1 MAEKL
6 NDLIVARTEKTTPAN
21 ADKIPILDSADTH
34 KFRWLSWSGLLAWLS
49 TAFDQAG
56 TASAAVSAH
65 VAAVDPH
72 PIYTTAAEAAAA
84 APVQSVAGR
93 TGAINLAIGDVAA
106 LQTALDGK
114 APAAHNQAAST
125 ITDFAEAVDDRV
137 AALLVAGANVTLSYN
152 DATNTL
158 TVSATGGGSYTDE
171 QAQDAVGAILTDS
184 ATVDFT
190 YDDAAN
196 TITAAA
202 KAQQSITADASGL
215 KLAGDAAAPGN
226 SRLYG
231 TDGAGAKGWFAQPVA
246 PVQSVAGKT
255 GTITLAAAD
264 IAGLGSASTLNV
276 GTTAGTVAA
285 GDHAHAGTYDPAG
298 TASSAVSTHAA
309 LTQAHGISAFGA
321 TLVDD
326 ASAPAARTTLGLG
339 SAATLSVGTA
349 ANNLVQLDSSAKLP
363 AVDGSQ
369 LTGLPSA
376 GAPSVVTVTSAA
388 GVANINTAGSSEV
401 VAKLTLSENVTSI
414 ALQSVAQVCNIK
426 FEVTQPAN
434 SNFAFPVTVWPNG
447 TIVAAHYL
455 YPATAGASATT
466 VFWWSTTDHGATAR
480 VESNAPFSISRTPT
494 ITAGAITVDAAG
506 ISDVTINLALT
517 ANVSSIALQNVPA
530 DCRMRFVVT
539 QSGGPWSIAA
549 SAWPAGTIVQPHALA
564 PTGTTVI
571 EWETRD
577 GGTSALARAPA
588 AFAPALALLPL
599 SPLIP
604 LPAGRWFDQG
614 LLSAAHG
621 TLIGVAG
628 RVDVCGLLRPFDVAI
643 NQAGV
648 DVTTAVAAATGRV
661 VIYAATSAGVPGPL
675 LYLGTEDLDLST
687 VGFKF
692 HTLAFTFQAGKL
704 YYVGFIHG
712 GTAVIRAIQGYS
724 LPAFGL
730 ASSTSAAPLSVL
742 SQTVTYPNAPVEF
755 AFDASAHLA
764 ARAAPSVRMRVA

>member
-1 MAEKL
+1 MS
-6 NDLIVARTEKTTPAN
+6 TENIAIN
-21 ADKIPILDSADTH
+21 
-34 KFRWLSWSGLLAWLS
+34 RVLS
-49 TAFDQAG
+49 
-56 TASAAVSAH
+56 VSAG
-65 VAAVDPH
+65 
-72 PIYTTAAEAAAA
+72 
-84 APVQSVAGR
+84 S
-93 TGAINLAIGDVAA
+93 
-106 LQTALDGK
+106 
-114 APAAHNQAAST
+114 
-125 ITDFAEAVDDRV
+125 
-137 AALLVAGANVTLSYN
+137 AALLATLLPAGA
-152 DATNTL
+152 
-158 TVSATGGGSYTDE
+158 GGGDYSDE
-171 QAQDAVGAILTDS
+171 RAQDAVGAMLSDS
-184 ATVDFT
+184 ATVDLN
-190 YDDAAN
+190 YDDAIGAVSA
-196 TITAAA
+196 TV
-202 KAQQSITADASGL
+202 KVQQSITADASGL
-215 KLAGDAAAPGN
+215 KLAGDAASPGAN
-226 SRLYG
+226 KVYG
-231 TDGAGAKGWFAQPVA
+231 TDGAGARGWQTQTGDGSLAIGTTA
-246 PVQSVAGKT
+246 DTAAAGDHLHAGVYDPA
-255 GTITLAAAD
+255 GTASAAVSAHVAAAD
-264 IAGLGSASTLNV
+264 PHPGYALDAEVAAKADASALTAHAGATTTHGISAFGASLVDDATAAAARTTLGLGGASVLSV
-276 GTTAGTVAA
+276 GTAAGTVAA
-285 GDHAHAGTYDPAG
+285 GDHAHTGTYDPAG
-298 TASSAVSTHAA
+298 TATSAVSTHAA

-349 ANNLVQLDSSAKLP
+349 ANNLVQLDASAKLP

-388 GVANINTAGSSEV
+388 GVANVNTAGSSEV
-401 VAKLTLSENVTSI
+401 VAKLTLSENVTSVVP
-414 ALQSVAQVCNIK
+414 QNVPQVCNIK

-466 VFWWSTTDHGATAR
+466 VFWWSTTDNGATAR

-506 ISDVTINLALT
+506 ISDVTVSLVLT

-549 SAWPAGTIVQPHALA
+549 SAWPAGTIVHPHALA

-604 LPAGRWFDQG
+604 LPAGRWFDQC
-614 LLSAAHG
+614 LLSAAHA
-621 TLIGVAG
+621 TLTGVAG

-648 DVTTAVAAATGRV
+648 EVTTAVAAATGRV
-661 VIYAATSAGVPGPL
+661 VIYGATSAGVPGPL

-704 YYVGFIHG
+704 YYVGFMHG
-712 GTAVIRAIQGYS
+712 STAVIRAIQGYS

-730 ASSTSAAPLSVL
+730 ASSTAASPLSVL
-742 SQTVTYPNAPVEF
+742 SQTVTYPNAPAEF

-764 ARAAPSVRMRVA
+764 TRAAPSVRMRVA